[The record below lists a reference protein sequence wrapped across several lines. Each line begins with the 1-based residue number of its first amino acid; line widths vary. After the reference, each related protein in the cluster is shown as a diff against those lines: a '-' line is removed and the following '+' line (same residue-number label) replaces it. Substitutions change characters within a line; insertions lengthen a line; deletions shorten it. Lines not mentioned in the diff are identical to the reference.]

1 MTAWAM
7 FSVAPD
13 FGSMV
18 PVREVEADNA
28 DLAVAELADWYLSE
42 HRQPMPPCRLMV
54 IEAAAVTSI
63 EWRSADAPPAVGA

>member
-1 MTAWAM
+1 MTAFAV
-7 FSVAPD
+7 FSLAGD
-13 FGSMV
+13 FTTMV
-18 PVREVEADNA
+18 PVREVEADSA
-28 DLAVAELADWYLSE
+28 ELAVAELADWYLSE

>member
-18 PVREVEADNA
+18 PVREVEADTP

-63 EWRSADAPPAVGA
+63 EWRSADSPPAVGA